1 MVLITALVL
10 LYLVLGSWV
19 WRLGIDAIGG
29 KDGYL
34 RLLSD
39 EFKNPYTLY
48 YIAFIAVVIFWPIF
62 MIRGIWSR

>member
-39 EFKNPYTLY
+39 ELR
-48 YIAFIAVVIFWPIF
+48 IL
-62 MIRGIWSR
+62 IRFTTSHL